1 MIFRAGKMH
10 YEELE
15 EIWERSVRATH
26 NFLTEK
32 DIASIKKEIPLYFN
46 GVEIYCTKN
55 NDEKI
60 TGFIGIAEKKIEML
74 FIDPEYFRESL
85 GKSFVKYVLENK
97 GIDEVDVNEQN
108 EKALKFYQYM
118 GFEVVSRDEFD
129 SMGNPF
135 PILHMKIK
143 KMV

>member
-74 FIDPEYFRESL
+74 FIDSEYFRESL
-85 GKSFVKYVLENK
+85 GKSLVKYVLENK

-129 SMGNPF
+129 GMGNPF

>member
-1 MIFRAGKMH
+1 MIFRAGKMY

-32 DIASIKKEIPLYFN
+32 NIASIKKEIPLYFN

-85 GKSFVKYVLENK
+85 GKSLVKYVLENK

>member
-1 MIFRAGKMH
+1 MIFRAGKMY

-32 DIASIKKEIPLYFN
+32 NIASIKKEIPLYFN

-85 GKSFVKYVLENK
+85 GKSLVKYVL
-97 GIDEVDVNEQN
+97 Q
-108 EKALKFYQYM
+108 
-118 GFEVVSRDEFD
+118 
-129 SMGNPF
+129 
-135 PILHMKIK
+135 IK
-143 KMV
+143 E